1 MHYSQTVAGQVDYVV
16 TASFGAGNN
25 IFAEGLNMKTNMKY
39 LLWFVVTA
47 MFCAAISAG
56 CGGSSSNSGDSEPA
70 AQDEGTATDDYTDR
84 GTLIGY
90 AEMINFNAFSGAWE
104 VFNVTML
111 VGDNYVLTPKQD
123 LYTTR
128 FKVKTSYFQKNDNLA
143 TTTLNFDNAEGQT
156 VLHNIFVLAG
166 GRFESTDKDYIFRT
180 KDDDGVYYEIQGRDA
195 DNYPSS
201 PWEYLY
207 FRTYYKTGG
216 DTSIVQT
223 SLRKIPDD
231 TVEDLSLVAGDWKIV
246 SASLQVRGS
255 KSTYVLND
263 WDEDYSPNVT
273 LIKRND
279 DGLYWTYDRSM
290 GLSYTPLELEFVDD
304 TFMSTIV
311 NLLNIMD
318 GYKRY
323 TSNLFETP
331 RKDSTG
337 KTIDFQRI
345 DGGGL
350 IPWEKITLSRYYYNE
365 NIAGQLDTIVKAV
378 LQRRK

>member
-1 MHYSQTVAGQVDYVV
+1 
-16 TASFGAGNN
+16 
-25 IFAEGLNMKTNMKY
+25 
-39 LLWFVVTA
+39 
-47 MFCAAISAG
+47 
-56 CGGSSSNSGDSEPA
+56 
-70 AQDEGTATDDYTDR
+70 
-84 GTLIGY
+84 
-90 AEMINFNAFSGAWE
+90 MINFNAFSGAWE
-104 VFNVTML
+104 VFNITML

-128 FKVKTSYFQKNDNLA
+128 FRVKTSYFQKNDNLSI
-143 TTTLNFDNAEGQT
+143 TTLDGRKISGLTLDFENTEDQIT
-156 VLHNIFVLAG
+156 LHNIFVLDG

-180 KDDDGVYYEIQGRDA
+180 KDDGMVYYEIQGRDS

-207 FRTYYKTGG
+207 FRTYYNTGG
-216 DTSIVQT
+216 KTNIVQT

-231 TVEDLSLVAGDWKIV
+231 TVEDLSLVAGDWQIV

-255 KSTYVLND
+255 KSTYLLND

-304 TFMSTIV
+304 TFMSTRV
-311 NLLNIMD
+311 SLLNIMD

-350 IPWEKITLSRYYYNE
+350 IPWEKITLSRYHHNE
-365 NIAGQLDTIVKAV
+365 NVAGQLDTIVKAV